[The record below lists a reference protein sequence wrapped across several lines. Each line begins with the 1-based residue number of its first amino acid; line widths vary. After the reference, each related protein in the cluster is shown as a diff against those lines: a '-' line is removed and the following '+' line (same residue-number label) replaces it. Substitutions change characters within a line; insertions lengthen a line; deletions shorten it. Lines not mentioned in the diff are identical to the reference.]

1 MQEPQN
7 VDLRVIAVQDPSPDA
22 TCDVIFVHGLDGDPV
37 RTWQH
42 DPKHPELS
50 FPRLLAAE
58 LPSVRVWAL
67 GYPAEKFGGKYAR
80 AMSIED
86 RAHDPPPRFEARQ
99 SGARLSAR
107 SLVLSPEMGRNSLA
121 A

>member
-7 VDLRVIAVQDPSPDA
+7 VDLRVIAIQDPSRDA
-22 TCDVIFVHGLDGDPV
+22 TCDVVFVHGLDGDPV
-37 RTWQH
+37 KTWQH

-50 FPRLLAAE
+50 FPRLLAAD

-67 GYPAEKFGGKYAR
+67 GYPAEKFGGQYAR

-86 RAHDPPPRFEARQ
+86 RATSVLENLAAEGF
-99 SGARLSAR
+99 GARRIIFIA
-107 SLVLSPEMGRNSLA
+107 
-121 A
+121 